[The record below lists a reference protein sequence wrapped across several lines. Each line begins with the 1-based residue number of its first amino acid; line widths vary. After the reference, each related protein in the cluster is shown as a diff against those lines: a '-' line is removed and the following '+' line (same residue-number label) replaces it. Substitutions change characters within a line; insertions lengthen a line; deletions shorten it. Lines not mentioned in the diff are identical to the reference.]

1 MAYESLDGQRV
12 RAMADDELATLVAKL
27 RGELFELNGHRHS
40 EKVEDVSRYEKLRR
54 DIARLKTEQGARRA
68 KAAAAAG

>member
-12 RAMADDELATLVAKL
+12 RAMADDELATLVAKF
-27 RGELFELNGHRHS
+27 RGELFELGGHRHS
-40 EKVEDVSRYEKLRR
+40 EKVEDVSRFTKLRR
-54 DIARLKTEQGARRA
+54 DIARLKTEQNARRA